1 MSNVHEMVSI
11 AGSFDKA
18 EEMAKSL
25 VKEKGPEYLLD
36 LGLLYS
42 WRGKIDESW
51 ECIEKATEAFP
62 EDDRVAYNRGW
73 HMLLRGE
80 FYKGYE
86 LMNRARDVGIWSKNI
101 ISNQPRWDGQ
111 DVKDKHVLFYAEAGY
126 GDEITYIRF
135 AREISKLGA
144 HVTVIASPGLV
155 PIFARIPEL
164 SCVAARKPGFGDASG
179 NPNIAQGIFHDYWVT
194 SLASPIPLKIEWSD
208 IHGEPYI
215 VPRSGYVQKFSN
227 YMKTDKLKVGI
238 RWLGQSGPD
247 YANRIFPREQFFE
260 AVTQDHVQLFSLQKD
275 HSEDGLPKH
284 IVDLEIVLDTWE
296 DTLGAIAN
304 LDLVI
309 TSCTSIAHLAAAMG
323 KPTFI
328 IVPVMPYCTW
338 TRPGNTT
345 PWYDSATLFRQE
357 VYGEWH
363 QPFNKIKERLKT
375 FERKSTATFFYNP
388 GFFDVKDMEEA
399 KSAIVDSERWE
410 SETPYLVNQIGE
422 FFEPTEDTMILDYGC
437 GAGRLAKE
445 LIDKYNCYVLGVD
458 ISQSMQ
464 RLAIEYVDSPKFS
477 ICSPEVFNRML
488 FDGFKADH
496 VIAVWILQH
505 CLEVDKII
513 KNINKVLKPGGLLYV
528 VNDVKSL
535 IPTKIARAGGWS
547 QDETDVYKLLKD
559 KFIELDYYKLSED
572 IAPQEIVDRS
582 YISKLRKKGLN

>member
-1 MSNVHEMVSI
+1 MSNIHEMVSV

-25 VKEKGPEYLLD
+25 IKEKGPEYLLD

-42 WRGKIDESW
+42 WRGKINESW
-51 ECIEKATEAFP
+51 DCIKRASETFP
-62 EDDRVAYNRGW
+62 DDDRVAYNRGW
-73 HMLLRGE
+73 HYLLQGRFWE
-80 FYKGYE
+80 GYE
-86 LMNRARDVGIWSKNI
+86 LLNRARNVDIWSKNT
-101 ISNQPRWDGQ
+101 ISTQPSWGGEDIKG
-111 DVKDKHVLFYAEAGY
+111 KHVLFYAEAGF
-126 GDEITYIRF
+126 GDEVAYIRF

-164 SCVAARKPGFGDASG
+164 SCVAARKLGFGDASG
-179 NPNIAQGIFHDYWVT
+179 DPNIAQGIYHDCWVR
-194 SLASPIPLKIEWSD
+194 SLESPIALKTEWSD

-215 VPRSGYVQKFSN
+215 VPRSGYVQKFAR
-227 YMKTDKLKVGI
+227 YMKTNKLKVGI
-238 RWLGQSGPD
+238 RWLGQYGLD
-247 YANRIFPREQFFE
+247 YENRIFPREQFFE

-275 HSEDGLPKH
+275 HSRDGLPKH

-296 DTLGAIAN
+296 DTAGAIAN

-323 KPTFI
+323 KPTWI
-328 IVPVMPYCTW
+328 IVPVMMYVTW
-338 TRPGNTT
+338 CYPGDAT

-357 VYGEWH
+357 VYDEWH
-363 QPFNKIKERLKT
+363 QPFNRVKEQLKT
-375 FERKSTATFFYNP
+375 FERKSNASIFYKP
-388 GFFDVKDMEEA
+388 EFFDVKDMEEA
-399 KSAIVDSERWE
+399 KTAIVTVDRWE
-410 SETPYLVNQIGE
+410 SETPYLVEQIGE
-422 FFEPTEDTMILDYGC
+422 FLKPTEDTMILDYGC

-464 RLAIEYVDSPKFS
+464 RLAIEYVDSPRFS

-496 VIAVWILQH
+496 VLAVWILQH

-513 KNINKVLKPGGLLYV
+513 KNINKDLNPGGQL
-528 VNDVKSL
+528 
-535 IPTKIARAGGWS
+535 
-547 QDETDVYKLLKD
+547 
-559 KFIELDYYKLSED
+559 
-572 IAPQEIVDRS
+572 
-582 YISKLRKKGLN
+582 